1 MAEGSSTCDTEGLE
15 TQLQSLL
22 SRFSGGQLGVDSEPF
37 CSDFCKVVE
46 EFASRCDAPLPQLR
60 ILDVA
65 LSYFCRGS
73 AFFSTSGEQVQ
84 QTISSLALSIF
95 ELLLF
100 FDQKEFC
107 SEPLKE
113 FRITFQECHSVLE
126 KYENVYLLQV
136 ERLVRDGGPW
146 ASPALQAILSE
157 SRLPQLEVERCITSE
172 LPAFLELRVRYLLSR
187 RRLAEAMALAKCC
200 VLHLAARQ
208 HLFFLQVYLSWL
220 CRTSQHK
227 RLHEEVAGVSGK
239 DAVNIICNLEREE
252 TDEVLLSLSAAFL
265 SHQLQRG
272 DVFYLCNLVCVWTN
286 LHGRVNRSKQAF
298 LEECRRLMLSA
309 TNVKSIFPFIRA
321 VLQEVGDDGVQF
333 CVELCASALRSRL
346 PCDVITKTCIYKTIA
361 GLLPDDLEVCRACA
375 LLVFFCERTVESY
388 KMVYLLYMLPDQE
401 YHVDDSP
408 IGNSVRFE
416 TLQVLKKDLFFD
428 PELWSLVALRTNCLK
443 LLSEKVVNAAL
454 DEIRED
460 KWISKYCTKA
470 PALSPRASICHKE
483 AAAKRRHQEDRD
495 AASKRLKMGTGK
507 TRLHDHSLRRK
518 GEHGTRPLKEA
529 SSTLRRSFWQLDRI
543 HSSLTL
549 RYEDHKRSTKCS
561 EKNLPKRRIK
571 KPRWL
576 LEDSGALEENVPLKM
591 KKNMLKQKRH
601 LRSCVMKRSQT
612 AQIKNAKHK
621 PSVKTLLKARENKK
635 HQNGFSLDCIKP
647 APPPKVIL
655 ELSLPD
661 NELMESFSEDTCN
674 RHRGFPQVLLYKP
687 TVKFPDTSL
696 PSKTAHGK
704 EVILRSRDASM
715 FVQQLH
721 CYARRQKGKGNGSSI
736 HVSVSTITRSSVQGI
751 PSRDSQGEVFEK
763 PGSAPHV
770 DKDAGSQ
777 ASDNVLKHQSPKAGV
792 RKTSSAGECSEKPE
806 IIKVT
811 DSNRTPS
818 PHTSENVLQS
828 KALEDTSAE
837 VEGSVSLKTL
847 SETSQPPVIA
857 TGGEHFEEPAV
868 EMKVTIASQSPV
880 VDTTSKASVEEDVSK
895 GQTSAVDE
903 NKQTATNEIHPG
915 SSSPSVP
922 VGGDADS
929 VLSNCPDLHLEGVE
943 QELNSVQS
951 QDDGTKNST
960 EKGVSCMDAMELNVP
975 SNNDSSPV
983 ENVLGMCKPS
993 ETKSDAGVRDTSP
1006 QMVEEPSLKLLDP
1019 DPEVDKR
1026 IVSDGGTP
1034 KESSGE
1040 RQPKA
1045 GPRIRTSSRCSVS
1058 EEDIS
1063 VVIKQEKKGKA
1074 NIENISRC
1082 SVSEEDVSVVIK
1094 QEKKGKA
1101 NIDNIH
1107 SDIPEEFLETPPE
1120 TEETHLDH
1128 FCTFCNKDFKGPRV
1142 VEHAMLHYRK
1152 DECTFC
1158 RIIFKDDLLAM
1169 MHLSE
1174 HIEKLKRIKDP
1185 PAGGKAQKHQV
1196 TKDASTPK
1204 TKAKTPSG
1212 HQSKGKLKK
1221 TTDSPESSSN
1231 DTPLESRALRSSHK
1245 QVSGTSLPDKQKP
1258 SASAKAASHRLNG
1271 HVGLKRDLREKKGHE
1286 VSSQG
1291 KPARVKNSSLQEN
1304 QQLESD
1310 DSASIQP
1317 DKGFNSREDRKK
1329 KDSVQNLKK
1338 SPKQTV
1344 QKKSVEK
1351 LCCPVDGCSWFT
1363 DLSKNKVT
1371 FLYHTLEKH
1380 YGDIKP
1386 LELAFRVAENK
1397 CSICMRVLWSFEHF
1411 QHHVERHRL
1420 IPRYPCLHQGCTE
1433 RFKTGNDMRRHTR
1446 KHNPLQATCCLPGCP
1461 KLFICLWALNL
1472 HEKEH
1477 YSSKSVKMK
1486 NANEQS
1492 ADNLCKTPVS
1502 KNPQTSEDNAEP
1514 NAGNST
1520 ESVKPTLRLRGQETK
1535 DPVTAITGA
1544 KKSKPK
1550 QKSKSTESHV
1560 LNLSEKDISVQ
1571 PALRHLRLRRT
1582 LWNVRKTNKSLD
1594 SHRVQKVT
1602 PSLKHSSKFKY
1613 RLRKMQIGVNKRC
1626 STRRATLLRL
1636 NKAAFNEKL
1645 ATGPKTVKLR
1655 TSIRL
1660 KEEKNKQQM
1669 HGEDKT
1675 TEKTSSSKSSASD
1688 DKQARTGVAPELRQE
1703 SSDGKRETGLKRNHH
1718 TSDSSKSKN
1727 NRNVKVGVIKKA
1739 IKLSKKQVIPLPSKQ
1754 PAKSKAAPQ
1763 VENTALESSAGDQ
1776 LVTARENPD
1785 STLNSVLASAL
1796 ESLNQPL
1803 TTEEVLEDPK
1813 IPVITEKK
1821 ETSLKSG
1828 NATKLKKK
1836 LEQTFQENPSEK
1848 SKGNISALKRS
1859 KSDPKGQ
1866 DKARGAAGILQGL
1879 QRLIK
1884 SSLDEKEKRKEEV
1897 SHEAPA
1903 SSLPT
1908 DVAEQTR
1915 STDPEESKPKVQ
1927 DKPKKSKKP
1936 DASKKRRLTSKD
1948 DSEKPAKKKCKSRDQ
1963 TSTKKS
1969 TKPSSKGQSAAGKA
1983 DKSSPQK
1990 FTIDISSHSQLINK
2004 EPTCD
2009 DSAFTPSKEV
2019 LAEYGKKPH
2028 MRLPPTAYLHEKYTT
2043 MPKRRKE
2050 VLVQR
2055 CLVGVPLEP
2064 VFMKTIHQRHRCANC
2079 FTTFSSTEELQ
2090 SHLQLQKCSN
2100 LFGFDSDDEG
2110 KC

>member
-208 HLFFLQVYLSWL
+208 HLFFLQVRRVPLLLDSLLFCCSY
-220 CRTSQHK
+220 R
-227 RLHEEVAGVSGK
+227 

-272 DVFYLCNLVCVWTN
+272 DVFYLWLFIH
-286 LHGRVNRSKQAF
+286 LSLPQAF

-483 AAAKRRHQEDRD
+483 A
-495 AASKRLKMGTGK
+495 T
-507 TRLHDHSLRRK
+507 
-518 GEHGTRPLKEA
+518 
-529 SSTLRRSFWQLDRI
+529 
-543 HSSLTL
+543 
-549 RYEDHKRSTKCS
+549 
-561 EKNLPKRRIK
+561 
-571 KPRWL
+571 
-576 LEDSGALEENVPLKM
+576 
-591 KKNMLKQKRH
+591 
-601 LRSCVMKRSQT
+601 
-612 AQIKNAKHK
+612 
-621 PSVKTLLKARENKK
+621 
-635 HQNGFSLDCIKP
+635 
-647 APPPKVIL
+647 
-655 ELSLPD
+655 
-661 NELMESFSEDTCN
+661 
-674 RHRGFPQVLLYKP
+674 
-687 TVKFPDTSL
+687 
-696 PSKTAHGK
+696 
-704 EVILRSRDASM
+704 
-715 FVQQLH
+715 
-721 CYARRQKGKGNGSSI
+721 SSI
-736 HVSVSTITRSSVQGI
+736 VQ
-751 PSRDSQGEVFEK
+751 
-763 PGSAPHV
+763 
-770 DKDAGSQ
+770 
-777 ASDNVLKHQSPKAGV
+777 
-792 RKTSSAGECSEKPE
+792 
-806 IIKVT
+806 
-811 DSNRTPS
+811 
-818 PHTSENVLQS
+818 
-828 KALEDTSAE
+828 
-837 VEGSVSLKTL
+837 
-847 SETSQPPVIA
+847 
-857 TGGEHFEEPAV
+857 
-868 EMKVTIASQSPV
+868 
-880 VDTTSKASVEEDVSK
+880 
-895 GQTSAVDE
+895 
-903 NKQTATNEIHPG
+903 
-915 SSSPSVP
+915 
-922 VGGDADS
+922 
-929 VLSNCPDLHLEGVE
+929 
-943 QELNSVQS
+943 
-951 QDDGTKNST
+951 
-960 EKGVSCMDAMELNVP
+960 
-975 SNNDSSPV
+975 
-983 ENVLGMCKPS
+983 
-993 ETKSDAGVRDTSP
+993 
-1006 QMVEEPSLKLLDP
+1006 
-1019 DPEVDKR
+1019 
-1026 IVSDGGTP
+1026 
-1034 KESSGE
+1034 
-1040 RQPKA
+1040 
-1045 GPRIRTSSRCSVS
+1045 
-1058 EEDIS
+1058 
-1063 VVIKQEKKGKA
+1063 
-1074 NIENISRC
+1074 
-1082 SVSEEDVSVVIK
+1082 
-1094 QEKKGKA
+1094 
-1101 NIDNIH
+1101 
-1107 SDIPEEFLETPPE
+1107 
-1120 TEETHLDH
+1120 THLDH

-1204 TKAKTPSG
+1204 TK
-1212 HQSKGKLKK
+1212 
-1221 TTDSPESSSN
+1221 
-1231 DTPLESRALRSSHK
+1231 
-1245 QVSGTSLPDKQKP
+1245 KP

-1520 ESVKPTLRLRGQETK
+1520 ESVKPTL
-1535 DPVTAITGA
+1535 
-1544 KKSKPK
+1544 
-1550 QKSKSTESHV
+1550 
-1560 LNLSEKDISVQ
+1560 
-1571 PALRHLRLRRT
+1571 
-1582 LWNVRKTNKSLD
+1582 
-1594 SHRVQKVT
+1594 
-1602 PSLKHSSKFKY
+1602 
-1613 RLRKMQIGVNKRC
+1613 
-1626 STRRATLLRL
+1626 
-1636 NKAAFNEKL
+1636 
-1645 ATGPKTVKLR
+1645 
-1655 TSIRL
+1655 
-1660 KEEKNKQQM
+1660 
-1669 HGEDKT
+1669 
-1675 TEKTSSSKSSASD
+1675 
-1688 DKQARTGVAPELRQE
+1688 
-1703 SSDGKRETGLKRNHH
+1703 
-1718 TSDSSKSKN
+1718 
-1727 NRNVKVGVIKKA
+1727 
-1739 IKLSKKQVIPLPSKQ
+1739 
-1754 PAKSKAAPQ
+1754 
-1763 VENTALESSAGDQ
+1763 SSAGDQ

-1796 ESLNQPL
+1796 ES
-1803 TTEEVLEDPK
+1803 
-1813 IPVITEKK
+1813 
-1821 ETSLKSG
+1821 
-1828 NATKLKKK
+1828 
-1836 LEQTFQENPSEK
+1836 
-1848 SKGNISALKRS
+1848 NISALKRS
-1859 KSDPKGQ
+1859 KSDP
-1866 DKARGAAGILQGL
+1866 
-1879 QRLIK
+1879 
-1884 SSLDEKEKRKEEV
+1884 
-1897 SHEAPA
+1897 
-1903 SSLPT
+1903 
-1908 DVAEQTR
+1908 
-1915 STDPEESKPKVQ
+1915 
-1927 DKPKKSKKP
+1927 
-1936 DASKKRRLTSKD
+1936 
-1948 DSEKPAKKKCKSRDQ
+1948 
-1963 TSTKKS
+1963 
-1969 TKPSSKGQSAAGKA
+1969 
-1983 DKSSPQK
+1983 
-1990 FTIDISSHSQLINK
+1990 K

-2110 KC
+2110 ESDGVVPPKRFQG